1 MGSREIPGLGAGGW
15 WGLVLLFLF
24 SIIVSATIL
33 ASGFP
38 DLLATPVP
46 VKISFLLETPD
57 EHVVPT
63 HTLPKTH
70 HGLQVSAYKGLL

>member
-1 MGSREIPGLGAGGW
+1 MSAGGW
-15 WGLVLLFLF
+15 WLVGTRPPLPLFRHCL
-24 SIIVSATIL
+24 SNYL

-38 DLLATPVP
+38 DLLATPVL